1 MLKVA
6 LNTLSLTLLRVHIC
20 KNIAECHI
28 RTMMSLWPLVKIM
41 FSCLCDIKF
50 LITYNRLVIVSS
62 NNKTD
67 NQWNIENGIKQ
78 YKSPERTIVHIA
90 L

>member
-1 MLKVA
+1 
-6 LNTLSLTLLRVHIC
+6 
-20 KNIAECHI
+20 
-28 RTMMSLWPLVKIM
+28 
-41 FSCLCDIKF
+41 
-50 LITYNRLVIVSS
+50 LVIVSS

-78 YKSPERTIVHIA
+78 YKSPEHTIVHIA